1 VSGASPPAV
10 ADLSRLA
17 SLLEVQETETAFG
30 GRQRVWTQI
39 ATLWVD
45 FQPGASRLQSAAGDA
60 GTRPVTVRSASA
72 LARDLD
78 LAAPGQRLSLDAV
91 LWDVTAVDR
100 AQPSPGF
107 MTLSLERA
115 DP

>member
-1 VSGASPPAV
+1 MSAASPPAV

-17 SLLEVQETETAFG
+17 SLLAVQETETQFG

-39 ATLWVD
+39 ATLWVE
-45 FQPGASRLQSAAGDA
+45 FEAGSSRLQSAAGDA
-60 GTRPVTVRSASA
+60 GTRPVALRSASA
-72 LARDLD
+72 ISRDLD

-100 AQPSPGF
+100 GQPSPGF
-107 MTLSLERA
+107 MTLTLERA
-115 DP
+115 EP

>member
-1 VSGASPPAV
+1 V
-10 ADLSRLA
+10 AEISRLA

-45 FQPGASRLQSAAGDA
+45 FEAGSSRLQSAAGDA
-60 GTRPVTVRSASA
+60 GTRPVALRSASA
-72 LARDLD
+72 VARDLD

-100 AQPSPGF
+100 ARPAPGF

>member
-1 VSGASPPAV
+1 MSGASPPAV

-17 SLLEVQETETAFG
+17 SLLEVQETETAYG
-30 GRQRVWTQI
+30 GRQRVWTQV

-45 FQPGASRLQSAAGDA
+45 IEAGSSRLQSAAGDA
-60 GTRPVTVRSASA
+60 GTRPVTLRSASA
-72 LARDLD
+72 ITRDLA
-78 LAAPGQRLSLDAV
+78 LAAPGQRLSLDAIA
-91 LWDVTAVDR
+91 WDVTAVDR
-100 AQPSPGF
+100 SQPSSGF